1 MSTGEV
7 GVQGDGLVSLAS
19 KMRDSAGAVKDQV
32 AGVDA
37 TMVGSADTGFAYET
51 QGDAIHAAL
60 MGVQQWLK
68 DWSEA
73 TQLTGDALGETVV
86 TMTTVDQ
93 ENSDNT
99 QQAAS

>member
-7 GVQGDGLVSLAS
+7 GVQGDGLVSLGT
-19 KMRDSAGAVKDQV
+19 KMRDSAGVVNGQVQQV
-32 AGVDA
+32 A
-37 TMVGSADTGFAYET
+37 MVAPTDTGFGYKT
-51 QGDAIHAAL
+51 QGDAIHNGLLA
-60 MGVQQWLK
+60 VQQWLK

-73 TQLTGDALGETVV
+73 TQLTGDAMGQTVV
-86 TMTTVDQ
+86 EVSTVDK

>member
-7 GVQGDGLVSLAS
+7 GVQGDGLVSLAD
-19 KMRDSAGAVKDQV
+19 KMRGSAGEVNKQV
-32 AGVDA
+32 AVVD
-37 TMVGSADTGFAYET
+37 TDMVGSADTGFAYEA
-51 QGDAIHAAL
+51 QGNAIHAAL
-60 MGVQQWLK
+60 TGVQQWLK

-73 TQLTGDALGETVV
+73 VQLTGDALGETVV

-93 ENSDNT
+93 ENSEKT